1 MHLHYFSAFN
11 LCFNVF
17 NPFNS
22 RERLF
27 HPFCF
32 RKHVVSVK
40 TELLTVKYFF
50 FSVST
55 RMNWSLSVLLASFLA
70 LLSISVPNSDV
81 WQAKYLH
88 VVLVVVVLTNVGV
101 NVLQVKEI

>member
-1 MHLHYFSAFN
+1 
-11 LCFNVF
+11 
-17 NPFNS
+17 
-22 RERLF
+22 
-27 HPFCF
+27 
-32 RKHVVSVK
+32 
-40 TELLTVKYFF
+40 
-50 FSVST
+50 
-55 RMNWSLSVLLASFLA
+55 MNWSLSVLLASFLA